1 VIDERIAA
9 RRAEV
14 RDERRRGR
22 LRRTLTI
29 VGLVLL
35 VVAVVVVE
43 RSDLVGLEEVRVDGA
58 ARVEPAAVLAA
69 ADLELGTSTLRL
81 ALGDAADRV
90 TGLPG
95 VREATARRLDPLTVL
110 IEVEER
116 VPVLVV
122 EGDGT
127 RRLVDR
133 DGVVFADAAEAAGG
147 DAGEDAGGEDD
158 LGALAVV
165 SLSVA
170 PPEVGEQVDADA
182 TLANAHA
189 AWAGLSGP
197 LRTAIDRYDA
207 AGPDELTLHLDR
219 GVRVRFGRAE
229 RLDEKVRALGAVLG
243 DIEGADVDVIDVRA
257 PGAPVVVGGA

>member
-1 VIDERIAA
+1 MIDERIAA

-22 LRRTLTI
+22 LRRSLTVLV
-29 VGLVLL
+29 VGLVATAL
-35 VVAVVVVE
+35 VLVE
-43 RSDLVGLEEVRVDGA
+43 RSDLVGLEEVQVAGA
-58 ARVEPAAVLAA
+58 ARVEADAVLDAA
-69 ADLELGTSTLRL
+69 GLELGTSTLRL
-81 ALGDAADRV
+81 ALNDAAARV
-90 TGLPG
+90 AALPG
-95 VREATARRLDPLTVL
+95 VRDADARRVDPLTVR

-122 EGDGT
+122 EGGDV

-133 DGVVFADAAEAAGG
+133 DGVVVAEAPADA
-147 DAGEDAGGEDD
+147 DADVGVDD
-158 LGALAVV
+158 LTELAVV
-165 SLSVA
+165 RLPG
-170 PPEVGEQVDADA
+170 PPPAVGEQVAADA

-189 AWAGLSGP
+189 TWVGLSGP
-197 LRTAIDRYDA
+197 LRRAIDTYEA
-207 AGPDELTLHLDR
+207 GGPDELTLHLDR

-243 DIEGADVDVIDVRA
+243 DIGDAEVDVIDVRA